1 MSLKGHISHYTI
13 EKDTTGIVVALKGHY
28 ILIYP
33 YGRFEK
39 WCKEQGAKR
48 FSFYR
53 GKDIIELHLGLF
65 GICLG
70 KSTGVKKKK

>member
-33 YGRFEK
+33 YVGL
-39 WCKEQGAKR
+39 
-48 FSFYR
+48 R
-53 GKDIIELHLGLF
+53 G
-65 GICLG
+65 
-70 KSTGVKKKK
+70 GVKNKVPKDLAFIEEKILLSCTLAYLVYA